1 MIMKMGKNLR
11 KELINLVDQ
20 YDLTIFERARIL
32 YQAKGLWKRFIICDN
47 VKQTNY
53 LSIIL
58 NQVKKDCL
66 ETETK

>member
-1 MIMKMGKNLR
+1 MVS
-11 KELINLVDQ
+11 LVDS
-20 YDLTIFERARIL
+20 YDLTVFERARIL
-32 YQAKGLWKRFIICDN
+32 YQAKRLWERFIICDN

-66 ETETK
+66 EVARS